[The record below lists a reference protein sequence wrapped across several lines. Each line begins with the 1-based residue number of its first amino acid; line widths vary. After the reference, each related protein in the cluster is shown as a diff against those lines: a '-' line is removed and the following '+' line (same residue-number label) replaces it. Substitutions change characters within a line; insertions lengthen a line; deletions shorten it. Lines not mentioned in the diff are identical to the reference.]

1 MVLLCIA
8 NPSTY

>member
-8 NPSTY
+8 G